1 MFFNPLLYQVD
12 VHHHIGKSRSTCSM
26 TVCDFGDKLNFK
38 PLFILLW
45 SLFLNVL
52 SKSLNR
58 GNDGGL

>member
-1 MFFNPLLYQVD
+1 
-12 VHHHIGKSRSTCSM
+12 M